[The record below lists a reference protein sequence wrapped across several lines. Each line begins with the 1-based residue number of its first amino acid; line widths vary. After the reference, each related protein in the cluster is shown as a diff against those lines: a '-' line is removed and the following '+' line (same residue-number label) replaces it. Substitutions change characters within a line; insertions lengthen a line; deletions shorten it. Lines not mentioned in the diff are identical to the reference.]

1 MWGPGPWMAPMW
13 GLWWIFP
20 VIGLLVCLLF
30 VVVVVRTVA
39 SGGHFMCMGSHQ
51 HGTDEIAHLR
61 HEVEELREQLKNQQA
76 AR

>member
-1 MWGPGPWMAPMW
+1 
-13 GLWWIFP
+13 
-20 VIGLLVCLLF
+20 
-30 VVVVVRTVA
+30 VVVVVRTIA

-51 HGTDEIAHLR
+51 QGTDEIAHLR